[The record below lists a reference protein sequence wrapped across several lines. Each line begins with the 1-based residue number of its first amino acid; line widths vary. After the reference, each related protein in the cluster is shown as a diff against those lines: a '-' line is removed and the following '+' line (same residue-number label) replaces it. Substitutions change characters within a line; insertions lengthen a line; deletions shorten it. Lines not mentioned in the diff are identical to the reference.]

1 MNHHLLSRSAVFY
14 SIHFPY
20 KTIIYSRVLLSSI
33 PFTSRTSCQTAS
45 PGACLLSRSAVF
57 CLLSSVLFLFPT
69 NQSICLS
76 ALVLSCS
83 LVLLPSI
90 PYKSPST
97 LYCSF
102 RSPQTIE
109 NQVQPDGHSYPHQDI
124 RKKQFAHQHVAEP
137 SRYEDNY
144 IYRPTTNQRPLASS
158 VLSHSSFVYFPAK
171 QFTCSLPQAM
181 PATPPSSFS
190 STSLTSRQPVCSALL
205 LCYPTILS
213 TWLLSRSSVRS

>member
-1 MNHHLLSRSAVFY
+1 MAIESPSALAF
-14 SIHFPY
+14 
-20 KTIIYSRVLLSSI
+20 
-33 PFTSRTSCQTAS
+33 C
-45 PGACLLSRSAVF
+45 